1 MALSAPWGKAPCPR
15 QHSGLCRPKVAGGQ
29 GGIGEGEGRAT
40 ISELELNRCPYSP
53 FTNEVPQAQDAIS
66 PEEILSRCHWT
77 VLFSN
82 SQIHYFFVRRPLV
95 FVGLGLA

>member
-15 QHSGLCRPKVAGGQ
+15 QHSGLCRPQGAGGV
-29 GGIGEGEGRAT
+29 GEGEGRAA
-40 ISELELNRCPYSP
+40 ISELELHRCPYSP
-53 FTNEVPQAQDAIS
+53 STNEVPQAQDAIS
-66 PEEILSRCHWT
+66 PEGSLSRCHWN

-82 SQIHYFFVRRPLV
+82 SQVHYFFVRRRPWV